1 MHPNLLNS
9 VEALQSSD
17 SILHL
22 LNCINYIVLYF
33 ILYIIVLMSYILV
46 YSSEIKI
53 HSFIHSWTNAAEI
66 FFIILFD
73 PKYTCLDIKS
83 IFISGR
89 EDITKI

>member
-33 ILYIIVLMSYILV
+33 ILYIIVLMSYIHVLV

-53 HSFIHSWTNAAEI
+53 HSNSFIHMLLNIVAHVV
-66 FFIILFD
+66 FI
-73 PKYTCLDIKS
+73 THC
-83 IFISGR
+83 G
-89 EDITKI
+89 

>member
-22 LNCINYIVLYF
+22 LNCIKYIVLYF
-33 ILYIIVLMSYILV
+33 ILYLIVLMSHILL

-53 HSFIHSWTNAAEI
+53 HSFIH
-66 FFIILFD
+66 IL
-73 PKYTCLDIKS
+73 
-83 IFISGR
+83 SGSQAYLNLN
-89 EDITKI
+89 KL